1 MQINLF
7 IIISKNDLTTL
18 SNNYLRQIFG
28 EHTYHIYTRIFM
40 YIYKYTCI
48 YMYNLFN
55 GKKQQPFQ

>member
-1 MQINLF
+1 MQLNLF
-7 IIISKNDLTTL
+7 IIICKNDLTTL

-40 YIYKYTCI
+40 YIYKY
-48 YMYNLFN
+48 NLFN